1 MNQAFEPAIGRLQ
14 PRSRLPKDS
23 RVVFVSTKAS
33 IAKKQGYGRTQK
45 NADKSQGFYPWIALA
60 PCLPYPAALL
70 INSFYLIARS
80 KAGDPMKSA
89 PRSRD
94 RNFALARKPTEPY
107 LHLSTEAPET

>member
-1 MNQAFEPAIGRLQ
+1 
-14 PRSRLPKDS
+14 
-23 RVVFVSTKAS
+23 
-33 IAKKQGYGRTQK
+33 
-45 NADKSQGFYPWIALA
+45 
-60 PCLPYPAALL
+60 LL